1 MIYSEK
7 SSALEIMKDMC
18 DSFNEMTKEY
28 QEVQD
33 IKEPLENGLYKLNE
47 WDKIFKDTSNKIE
60 ENYTDRLN
68 EVSSQLDNME
78 SLKATKQEVDV
89 ERKRIDNFTK
99 LTEGS
104 TTGDAE
110 LIDGRIGG
118 NGVVYSNIGDSI
130 RNNYSETEN
139 LKNGFINNSIEI
151 KDYFNLES
159 GGIDSTGSYYDSA
172 NEYRASDFIPVN
184 VGDVILLSNNKDMLD

>member
-28 QEVQD
+28 QEVQA

-68 EVSSQLDNME
+68 EVSSQLDNM
-78 SLKATKQEVDV
+78 LICNLRDFP
-89 ERKRIDNFTK
+89 R
-99 LTEGS
+99 LEG
-104 TTGDAE
+104 E
-110 LIDGRIGG
+110 
-118 NGVVYSNIGDSI
+118 
-130 RNNYSETEN
+130 
-139 LKNGFINNSIEI
+139 
-151 KDYFNLES
+151 
-159 GGIDSTGSYYDSA
+159 
-172 NEYRASDFIPVN
+172 
-184 VGDVILLSNNKDMLD
+184 